1 MQAERIPRAKFCC
14 CCLALCFGVKMPSF
28 CGRILPF
35 FLWCVRASGVVFVG
49 RRAVRVFAAVHR
61 WKIVG
66 VSDTK
71 FCLRAGFSAPRGAG
85 ISLPVIPFFCLVCDS
100 PLFGGGLSFHL
111 PIVFFPE
118 VTLGSPGRRNFLF
131 FSFRLLPHL
140 KLCWRRDAVALS
152 MPSDGTPSF

>member
-35 FLWCVRASGVVFVG
+35 FLWCVRASGVVLVR

-66 VSDTK
+66 VPDTK
-71 FCLRAGFSAPRGAG
+71 FCLRVGFSAPRGAG
-85 ISLPVIPFFCLVCDS
+85 ISLPVLPFFVSCAIRRSSVADFPSIFLLFFSRGDSRLPGAPES
-100 PLFGGGLSFHL
+100 PLFFLSTLASFE
-111 PIVFFPE
+111 VMFP
-118 VTLGSPGRRNFLF
+118 PGCTQW
-131 FSFRLLPHL
+131 PC
-140 KLCWRRDAVALS
+140 LCL
-152 MPSDGTPSF
+152 